1 MAMSKFKGGSSF
13 LTHDDIPKMKYTA
26 KVVEE
31 TIRMANIASM
41 AHRVAKRDV
50 EYNGY
55 TIPKGWSVL
64 VWLRS
69 MHTDPNNFKDPLTF
83 NPDRWDVSTLYILW
97 FPYIFYSVSQDQHE
111 WTW

>member
-83 NPDRWDVSTLYILW
+83 NPDRWDVSTLWSLKINMNG
-97 FPYIFYSVSQDQHE
+97 PGNEDG
-111 WTW
+111 